1 MKKILILICAVILT
15 LITYNFYENKKVEE
29 KEPTNEI
36 SLRAEEYNLIKEE
49 DMAIEN
55 EVSEQEITTY
65 LSEVN
70 NEVSEIVA
78 KEEIT
83 SADEYTLKNTFITL
97 TDFIFYNGTIKGK
110 TFNDLTTSAKESVLS
125 IYEKIDS
132 KIESKF
138 PGYKE
143 TIKDKSEKTY
153 NNLKDKV
160 TNLKDEL
167 LEKYKQEIGE
177 ENYTE
182 QGEIIDESIS
192 TMKESFS
199 PVIDTIV
206 EKSKDV
212 YEKAKDKA
220 STWYEEFKEDN
231 KQ

>member
-110 TFNDLTTSAKESVLS
+110 TFNELTTSAKESVLS

>member
-1 MKKILILICAVILT
+1 MKKILIIICALILT
-15 LITYNFYENKKVEE
+15 VITYNFYENKNVES
-29 KEPTNEI
+29 KEPEEEI

-49 DMAIEN
+49 DMEVEN
-55 EVSEQEITTY
+55 PVSEQELTTY

-70 NEVSEIVA
+70 NEVSTIVS

-83 SADEYTLKNTFITL
+83 SEDEYTLKNTFITL

-125 IYEKIDS
+125 LYEKIDS

-138 PGYKE
+138 PSYKE

-153 NNLKDKV
+153 NNIKDKI
-160 TNLKDEL
+160 TSAKNEI
-167 LEKYKQEIGE
+167 LEAYKQEIGE

-182 QGEIIDESIS
+182 QEQIIDESIS
-192 TMKESFS
+192 TMKDSFS

-206 EKSKDV
+206 DKSKEV
-212 YEKAKDKA
+212 YDKAKDKA

-231 KQ
+231 VQ

>member
-15 LITYNFYENKKVEE
+15 LITYNFYENKKVKEQ
-29 KEPTNEI
+29 EPTNEI

-83 SADEYTLKNTFITL
+83 STDEYTLKNTFITL

>member
-29 KEPTNEI
+29 KEPSNEI

-83 SADEYTLKNTFITL
+83 STDEYTLKNTFITL

>member
-1 MKKILILICAVILT
+1 MKKILIIICALILT
-15 LITYNFYENKKVEE
+15 VITYNFYENKNVEK
-29 KEPTNEI
+29 KEPEEEI

-49 DMAIEN
+49 DMEVEN
-55 EVSEQEITTY
+55 PVSEQELTTY

-70 NEVSEIVA
+70 NEVSTIVS

-83 SADEYTLKNTFITL
+83 SEDEYTLKNTFITL

-125 IYEKIDS
+125 LYEKIDS

-138 PGYKE
+138 PSYKE

-153 NNLKDKV
+153 NNIKDKI
-160 TNLKDEL
+160 TNAKNEI
-167 LEKYKQEIGE
+167 LEAYKQEIGE

-182 QGEIIDESIS
+182 QEQIIDESIS
-192 TMKESFS
+192 TMKDSFS

-206 EKSKDV
+206 DKSKEV
-212 YEKAKDKA
+212 YDKAKDKA

-231 KQ
+231 AQ

>member
-1 MKKILILICAVILT
+1 MKKIIILVFAVILT

-65 LSEVN
+65 LFEVN

>member
-15 LITYNFYENKKVEE
+15 LITYNFYENKKV
-29 KEPTNEI
+29 KEQEPSNEI

-83 SADEYTLKNTFITL
+83 STDEYTLKNTFITL

>member
-15 LITYNFYENKKVEE
+15 VITYNFYENKNVEE
-29 KEPTNEI
+29 SKTTEEI
-36 SLRAEEYNLIKEE
+36 SYRTEEYNLIKEE
-49 DMAIEN
+49 DM
-55 EVSEQEITTY
+55 EVEAPASDQEITTY

-70 NEVSEIVA
+70 NEVSTIIS

-83 SADEYTLKNTFITL
+83 KEDEYTLKNTFITL

-110 TFNDLTTSAKESVLS
+110 TFNDLTASAKESVISL
-125 IYEKIDS
+125 YEKIDE

-143 TIKDKSEKTY
+143 TIKDRSEKTY
-153 NNLKDKV
+153 NNIKDKV
-160 TNLKDEL
+160 ISLKDGL

-177 ENYTE
+177 DNYAE
-182 QGEIIDESIS
+182 QGEIIDESIN
-192 TMKESFS
+192 TMKDSFS

-231 KQ
+231 AQ